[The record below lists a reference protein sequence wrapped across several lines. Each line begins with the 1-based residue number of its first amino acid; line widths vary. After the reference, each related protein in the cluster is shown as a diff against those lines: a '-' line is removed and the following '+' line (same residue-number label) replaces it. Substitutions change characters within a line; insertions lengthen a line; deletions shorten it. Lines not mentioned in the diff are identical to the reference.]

1 MHNPFRRAARNGA
14 PDMRVTAPPSAETPM
29 PAPWLLY
36 PPDNTMIVVGDV
48 TDAVDP
54 FTIGMAF
61 TIDTGFE
68 QAQVNARKMV
78 AAPDMLAALERIVAG
93 FEAMYDTFEQSGL
106 YDGRPTE
113 IDGGP
118 ISQVRA
124 AIAKAKGETE

>member
-1 MHNPFRRAARNGA
+1 
-14 PDMRVTAPPSAETPM
+14 M

-48 TDAVDP
+48 TGRVDP

-61 TIDTGFE
+61 QIDTGVE

-78 AAPDMLAALERIVAG
+78 AAPDLLAALEGLIDDPASTNYCNRCSGSSWDIGTDPIVHT
-93 FEAMYDTFEQSGL
+93 YDCPMAAA
-106 YDGRPTE
+106 Y
-113 IDGGP
+113 
-118 ISQVRA
+118 A

>member
-48 TDAVDP
+48 TGRVDP

-61 TIDTGFE
+61 QIDTGVE

-78 AAPDMLAALERIVAG
+78 AAPDMLDALLQAAVA
-93 FEAMYDTFEQSGL
+93 FSLMHDANQLPYFAKEPWHAVAT
-106 YDGRPTE
+106 
-113 IDGGP
+113 
-118 ISQVRA
+118 